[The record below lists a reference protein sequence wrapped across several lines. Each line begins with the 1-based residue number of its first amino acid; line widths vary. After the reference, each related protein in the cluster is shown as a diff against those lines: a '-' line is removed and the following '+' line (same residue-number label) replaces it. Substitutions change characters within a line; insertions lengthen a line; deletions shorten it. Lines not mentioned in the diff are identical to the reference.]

1 MKEIRGS
8 RDASGKP
15 FQLLNSVITGED
27 ITPLPRGG
35 SSDRSDGGPQE
46 TTPDADLLFS
56 PLNAGLDEGDEE
68 DEYDHDF
75 LSPVY
80 FGAAYPKRFYRR
92 SSIAHTVPERKS
104 STSLSSYCLGEFLTN
119 SKNDDFWKEVS
130 TTDEEALCFPETDPL
145 SPETSQEQ
153 KPAVQEQPALP
164 AHEPAKQA
172 DLSQFI
178 TEDLGSAQPVDSSS
192 WDQDCKIKLLCY
204 RDAGGKLRLRNANS
218 SRVNKKG
225 KKLLKG
231 AIRRKSG
238 VREMVST
245 GIGIGEFML

>member
-1 MKEIRGS
+1 MKENRGP
-8 RDASGKP
+8 RDAGGKP

-35 SSDRSDGGPQE
+35 NSDGSKSSPQE
-46 TTPDADLLFS
+46 TTPDPDLLFS

-68 DEYDHDF
+68 DEYDHEF

-80 FGAAYPKRFYRR
+80 FGAAYPKRFHRR
-92 SSIAHTVPERKS
+92 SSMAHAAPERKN
-104 STSLSSYCLGEFLTN
+104 STSLSAYSLGEFLTN
-119 SKNDDFWKEVS
+119 SKNDDFWKEVGA
-130 TTDEEALCFPETDPL
+130 TDEEALCFPETDPL
-145 SPETSQEQ
+145 SEPTGMSSSEEPSAQEPCGQ
-153 KPAVQEQPALP
+153 
-164 AHEPAKQA
+164 EPAKQA

-178 TEDLGSAQPVDSSS
+178 TEDLGSTQPMDSYS
-192 WDQDCKIKLLCY
+192 WDQDCKVKLLCY
-204 RDAGGKLRLRNANS
+204 RDAEGKLRLRNANGG
-218 SRVNKKG
+218 RVNKKG
-225 KKLLKG
+225 KKLLKR